1 MRSLPS
7 LLLAQVLLLQL
18 FFALQCT
25 TGQQTDSIVYHYDDE
40 SYVLRTGEGIQRRI
54 SGITNRTNKDFVLGG
69 LFPIHTEDPNY
80 DGGRCGTI
88 RTDQEIEAMLF
99 ALDSIN
105 ADNKLLPNLT
115 VGYDIRDTCYS
126 TNIGLDEAID
136 LIVASE
142 RIDIES
148 CDCESVA
155 ANAANVSVAPTLGM
169 VGALSSRVSVP
180 VANLGR
186 LFRIPQISYGSTSP
200 LLNNR
205 NRHSY
210 FYRTIPP
217 DDLQAKAMVELML
230 YFNWTHISTIYS
242 NDAYGQPGIAEL
254 HKLADEKGIC
264 IDLNEPVEESF
275 VSEDYERLVRK
286 LIRSDANVVVIFAA
300 HQNVE
305 MILEKV
311 STTSARQRF
320 TWIASDTWARSLPI
334 ARRFN
339 ETVAGMFGVSPLS
352 PNVQEFTNYL
362 SQLTVASNVR
372 NPWYKD
378 LFAAFAN
385 CSLETNL
392 RNSCNRNQSITEL
405 QNFHQSVYVSQV
417 IDAVYTFAHA
427 LQNFL
432 SENCEQPLFWNR
444 VNNSCWGQRRQLN
457 GSALLEYIA
466 AVNITSPTDS
476 DGRIIFNHLGNVEGK
491 YELLNYQVHGVG
503 MSHEFD
509 FYQVGIWDSS
519 VSNDSQLAA
528 LQFNTGVVF
537 EFGLN
542 SSGNIVSRPQD
553 SQCTVCTRGQYHQPV
568 VSSCCGTCL
577 PCLRQNYSDDPTA
590 SSCKNCSE
598 LGEMWGNNP
607 TEGSDSCV
615 QIPETH
621 LRFSHP
627 LSVVVMIFSIL
638 GLLCTAAVVIIFAV
652 YWKTPIIKSSGR
664 EQMILLLIGITL
676 SFILGFIYVSPPV
689 LGVCV
694 IQRIGVWIVFSLMFG
709 ALFVKIL
716 RVARIFHNKSSLTHL
731 RFIESK
737 YQVLFTLLIMMGQ
750 IVLFTV
756 PSIASQVPAID
767 RKLRLDNQ
775 DTSHVPEI
783 VLTCNRDPIV
793 FLVLSALYESAII
806 IASTILGVISFK
818 YPANF
823 NEAKFVSFC
832 TFALL
837 VFWLTFALI
846 PTYFTAQSNQEL
858 QSAATS
864 LAVTLSAFAVLVCL
878 FGRQVFI
885 LVFHRKHN
893 IPEKKKPSNIPTHS
907 ECSKSTGI
915 TQMTTSNESRE
926 TKEAKTRGRHNIPYR
941 GYPGWR
947 ELSLYRLYIIRQVH
961 N

>member
-1 MRSLPS
+1 M
-7 LLLAQVLLLQL
+7 
-18 FFALQCT
+18 
-25 TGQQTDSIVYHYDDE
+25 YHYDDE
-40 SYVLRTGEGIQRRI
+40 SHVLRTGEGIQRRI

-69 LFPIHTEDPNY
+69 LFPIHAEDPNFG
-80 DGGRCGTI
+80 GGRCGTI

-136 LIVASE
+136 LIIASE

-148 CDCESVA
+148 CDCESVG

-169 VGALSSRVSVP
+169 VGALSSRISVP

-186 LFRIPQISYGSTSP
+186 LFRVPQISYGSTSP

-210 FYRTIPP
+210 FYRTIPS
-217 DDLQAKAMVELML
+217 DDLQAKAMVDLML

-264 IDLNEPVEESF
+264 IDLNEPVEERF
-275 VSEDYERLVRK
+275 VSEDYERLVQR
-286 LIRSDANVVVIFAA
+286 LIRSDANVVVVFTAQ
-300 HQNVE
+300 QNAE
-305 MILEKV
+305 NILEKV

-405 QNFHQSVYVSQV
+405 KNFHQSVYVSQV
-417 IDAVYTFAHA
+417 IDAVYTFAYA

-444 VNNSCWGQRRQLN
+444 ANNSCRGQRRQLN
-457 GSALLEYIA
+457 GSALLEYIK
-466 AVNITSPTDS
+466 AVNITSPTDP
-476 DGRIIFNHLGNVEGK
+476 DGRIIFNDLGNVEGK
-491 YELLNYQVHGVG
+491 YEILNYQAHGVN
-503 MSHEFD
+503 SSREFD
-509 FYQVGIWDSS
+509 LYHVGTWDSS
-519 VSNDSQLAA
+519 VLNDSQLAA
-528 LQFNTGVVF
+528 LQFNTTMTLQ
-537 EFGLN
+537 FGLN
-542 SSGNIVSRPQD
+542 SFGNIVYSPQD
-553 SQCTVCTRGQYHQPV
+553 SQCTVCTGGQYNQPV

-577 PCLRQNYSDDPTA
+577 PCLGQNYSDDLTA
-590 SSCKNCSE
+590 SSCKSCSE
-598 LGEMWGNNP
+598 FGEMWGNKP

-615 QIPETH
+615 QIPETN

-627 LSVVVMIFSIL
+627 LSIVVMIFSIL
-638 GLLCTAAVVIIFAV
+638 GLLCTAAVLTIFTV

-676 SFILGFIYVSPPV
+676 SFILGFIYISPPV

-731 RFIESK
+731 RFIEPK
-737 YQVLFTLLIMMGQ
+737 YQVLFTLLIVMGQ

-767 RKLRLDNQ
+767 RELRFDNQ
-775 DTSHVPEI
+775 DTNRIPEI
-783 VLTCNRDPIV
+783 VLTCNSDPTV
-793 FLVLSALYESAII
+793 FLVLSIIYESAII
-806 IASTILGVISFK
+806 IAFTILGVISFK

-823 NEAKFVSFC
+823 NEARYVSFC

-837 VFWLTFALI
+837 IFWLTFSLI
-846 PTYFTAQSNQEL
+846 PAFFTAESNQEL

-864 LAVTLSAFAVLVCL
+864 LAVTMSAFAVLVCL

-885 LVFHRKHN
+885 LLFHRMHN
-893 IPEKKKPSNIPTHS
+893 VPERKNTSNMPSQS
-907 ECSKSTGI
+907 DGSKSTGI
-915 TQMTTSNESRE
+915 TQMTTNNDTYDTEVKNGSYMLLQ
-926 TKEAKTRGRHNIPYR
+926 AP
-941 GYPGWR
+941 
-947 ELSLYRLYIIRQVH
+947 
-961 N
+961 

>member
-1 MRSLPS
+1 M
-7 LLLAQVLLLQL
+7 
-18 FFALQCT
+18 
-25 TGQQTDSIVYHYDDE
+25 YHYEDE
-40 SYVLRTGEGIQRRI
+40 SRELRIGEGTQRRI
-54 SGITNRTNKDFVLGG
+54 SGISDRTNKDFVLGG
-69 LFPIHTEDPNY
+69 LFPIHAEDPNF
-80 DGGRCGTI
+80 DGGRCGAI

-105 ADNKLLPNLT
+105 ANSELLPNIIL
-115 VGYDIRDTCYS
+115 GYDIRDTCYS

-136 LIVASE
+136 LIIASE
-142 RIDIES
+142 RIVIES
-148 CDCESVA
+148 CDCESMG
-155 ANAANVSVAPTLGM
+155 ANAANVSVAPMLGM
-169 VGALSSRVSVP
+169 VGALASRVSVP

-186 LFRIPQISYGSTSP
+186 VFRVPQISYGSTSP
-200 LLNNR
+200 RLNNR

-217 DDLQAKAMVELML
+217 DDLQAKAMVDLML

-254 HKLADEKGIC
+254 HMVADEKGIC

-275 VSEDYERLVRK
+275 VSEDYERLVQK
-286 LIRSDANVVVIFAA
+286 LVASDANVVVIFAA
-300 HQNVE
+300 QQVAE
-305 MILEKV
+305 KILEAV

-352 PNVQEFTNYL
+352 PNLQEFTNYL
-362 SQLTVASNVR
+362 SQLTVDSNVR
-372 NPWYKD
+372 NPWYRD

-385 CSLETNL
+385 CSLETNS
-392 RNSCNRNQSITEL
+392 NNNCNRNQSITEL
-405 QNFHQSVYVSQV
+405 QDFHQSVYVSQV

-432 SENCEQPLFWNR
+432 SENCDQPLLWNR
-444 VNNSCWGQRRQLN
+444 ANNTCQGQRRQLN

-466 AVNITSPTDS
+466 AVNITSPTDP
-476 DGRIIFNHLGNVEGK
+476 DGRILFNRFGNVEGK
-491 YELLNYQVHGVG
+491 YEILNYQAHGVG
-503 MSHEFD
+503 TSREFD
-509 FYQVGIWDSS
+509 FYPVGIWDSS
-519 VSNDSQLAA
+519 VSNESQLAA
-528 LQFNTGVVF
+528 LQLSTAIAFQ
-537 EFGLN
+537 FGLN
-542 SSGNIVSRPQD
+542 RSGNIAYSPQD

-598 LGEMWGNNP
+598 FGEMWGNKP

-615 QIPETH
+615 QIPETN
-621 LRFSHP
+621 LSFSHP
-627 LSVVVMIFSIL
+627 LSIVVMILSIL
-638 GLLCTAAVVIIFAV
+638 GLLCTTAVVTVFAV

-676 SFILGFIYVSPPV
+676 SFILGFIYISPPV
-689 LGVCV
+689 LGVCI

-709 ALFVKIL
+709 ALFIKIL

-731 RFIESK
+731 RFIEPK
-737 YQVLFTLLIMMGQ
+737 YQVLFTLLIVMGQ

-756 PSIASQVPAID
+756 PSIATQVPAID
-767 RKLRLDNQ
+767 RQLRLDNQ
-775 DTSHVPEI
+775 DTNRIPEY
-783 VLTCNRDPIV
+783 VLTCNSDPTV
-793 FLVLSALYESAII
+793 FLVLSIIYESAIV
-806 IASTILGVISFK
+806 IAFTILGVISFK

-823 NEAKFVSFC
+823 NEARYVSFC
-832 TFALL
+832 TFTLV
-837 VFWLTFALI
+837 VFWLTFTLI
-846 PTYFTAQSNQEL
+846 PAFFTTQSNQEL

-864 LAVTLSAFAVLVCL
+864 LAVTMSAFAVLVCL

-885 LVFHRKHN
+885 LLFHRKQN
-893 IPEKKKPSNIPTHS
+893 IPEKKNTRNMPSQS
-907 ECSKSTGI
+907 ESGSKSTGI
-915 TQMTTSNESRE
+915 TQMTTNNG
-926 TKEAKTRGRHNIPYR
+926 TYDT
-941 GYPGWR
+941 
-947 ELSLYRLYIIRQVH
+947 ELKNGSYMLLQAP
-961 N
+961 

>member
-1 MRSLPS
+1 MRSVSSS
-7 LLLAQVLLLQL
+7 LLAEVVLL
-18 FFALQCT
+18 FFALRCT
-25 TGQQTDSIVYHYDDE
+25 RQQTVSTVYHYEDE
-40 SYVLRTGEGIQRRI
+40 SHILTTGEGTQRRT
-54 SGITNRTNKDFVLGG
+54 SGISDRTNKDFVLGG

-105 ADNKLLPNLT
+105 ADSELLPNLT

-136 LIVASE
+136 LIIASD

-148 CDCESVA
+148 CDCESMV

-186 LFRIPQISYGSTSP
+186 LFRVPQISYGSTSP

-242 NDAYGQPGIAEL
+242 NDAYGQPAIAEL
-254 HKLADEKGIC
+254 HSLADENEIC

-275 VSEDYERLVRK
+275 VSGDYERLVQR
-286 LIRSDANVVVIFAA
+286 LISSDANVVVIFAA
-300 HQNVE
+300 QNMAE
-305 MILEKV
+305 KILEKV
-311 STTSARQRF
+311 SATSASQRF
-320 TWIASDTWARSLPI
+320 TWIASDTWARSLTT
-334 ARRFN
+334 ARKFN

-352 PNVQEFTNYL
+352 PNVEEFTNYL
-362 SQLTVASNVR
+362 SQLTVDSNMR

-385 CSLETNL
+385 CSLETNS
-392 RNSCNRNQSITEL
+392 RKYCNRNQSITEL

-444 VNNSCWGQRRQLN
+444 ANNSCQGQRRQLN

-466 AVNITSPTDS
+466 AVNITSPTDP
-476 DGRIIFNHLGNVEGK
+476 DGRILFNGLGNVEGK
-491 YELLNYQVHGVG
+491 YEILNYQARDV
-503 MSHEFD
+503 STSRQFD

-519 VSNDSQLAA
+519 VSNDSQQAA
-528 LQFNTGVVF
+528 LQLNTTIAF
-537 EFGLN
+537 HFGLN
-542 SSGNIVSRPQD
+542 SSGNIAYSPQD

-590 SSCKNCSE
+590 SRCKNCSE
-598 LGEMWGNNP
+598 FGEMWGNNP

-621 LRFSHP
+621 LSFSHP
-627 LSVVVMIFSIL
+627 LSIVVMIFSIL
-638 GLLCTAAVVIIFAV
+638 GLFCTAAVMTIFAV
-652 YWKTPIIKSSGR
+652 YWKTPIIKASDRG
-664 EQMILLLIGITL
+664 QMILLLIGITL
-676 SFILGFIYVSPPV
+676 SFILGFIYIFPPV
-689 LGVCV
+689 LGVCA
-694 IQRIGVWIVFSLMFG
+694 IQRIGVWIAYSLMFG

-716 RVARIFHNKSSLTHL
+716 RVARIFHNKSLQIHL
-731 RFIESK
+731 RFMESK
-737 YQVLFTLLIMMGQ
+737 YQVLFTLLIVLGQ
-750 IVLFTV
+750 IILFTV
-756 PSIASQVPAID
+756 PSIASQIPAVD
-767 RKLRLDNQ
+767 RELRLNKQ
-775 DTSHVPEI
+775 DTNQIPEI

-793 FLVLSALYESAII
+793 SLVLSTLYESAII
-806 IASTILGVISFK
+806 IASTVLGVISFK

-823 NEAKFVSFC
+823 NEAKYVSFC

-837 VFWLTFALI
+837 VFWLTFGLI
-846 PTYFTAQSNQEL
+846 PTYFTSQSNQEL
-858 QSAATS
+858 QSAAIS
-864 LAVTLSAFAVLVCL
+864 LAVTMSAFAVLVCL

-885 LVFHRKHN
+885 LLFHRKQN
-893 IPEKKKPSNIPTHS
+893 IPEKNTYNTSTQS
-907 ECSKSTGI
+907 DGSKTTGI
-915 TQMTTSNESRE
+915 TQMTTSNRSGEA
-926 TKEAKTRGRHNIPYR
+926 KEFKTRGRHTLTH
-941 GYPGWR
+941 R
-947 ELSLYRLYIIRQVH
+947 EVGQAFKRVLRQLH

>member
-1 MRSLPS
+1 MRP
-7 LLLAQVLLLQL
+7 LLSTLQAQVLFLL
-18 FFALQCT
+18 FASRCT
-25 TGQQTDSIVYHYDDE
+25 RQQTVSTVYHYEDE
-40 SYVLRTGEGIQRRI
+40 SHILTTGERTQQRI
-54 SGITNRTNKDFVLGG
+54 SGISDRTNKDFVLGG
-69 LFPIHTEDPNY
+69 LFPIHAEDPNFG
-80 DGGRCGTI
+80 GGRCGSI

-105 ADNKLLPNLT
+105 ANSELLPNLT
-115 VGYDIRDTCYS
+115 IGYDIRDTCYS

-136 LIVASE
+136 IIVASE
-142 RIDIES
+142 RIVIES
-148 CDCESVA
+148 CDCESVG
-155 ANAANVSVAPTLGM
+155 ANAANVSVAPLLGI
-169 VGALSSRVSVP
+169 VGALASRVSVP

-186 LFRIPQISYGSTSP
+186 VFRVPQISYGSTSP
-200 LLNNR
+200 RLNNR

-242 NDAYGQPGIAEL
+242 NDAYGQPAIAEL
-254 HKLADEKGIC
+254 HKLADEKEIC

-275 VSEDYERLVRK
+275 VSEDYKRLVQR
-286 LIRSDANVVVIFAA
+286 LNSSDANVVVIFAA
-300 HQNVE
+300 QQMAE
-305 MILEKV
+305 KILEEV
-311 STTSARQRF
+311 SATSASQRF
-320 TWIASDTWARSLPI
+320 TWIASDTWARSLTT
-334 ARRFN
+334 ARKFN
-339 ETVAGMFGVSPLS
+339 ETVAGMYGVSPLS
-352 PNVQEFTNYL
+352 PNLQQFTSYL
-362 SQLTVASNVR
+362 SQLTVASNIR

-385 CSLETNL
+385 CSLETNS
-392 RNSCNRNQSITEL
+392 RNYCNRNQSITEL

-432 SENCEQPLFWNR
+432 SENCEQPLVWNR
-444 VNNSCWGQRRQLN
+444 ANNSCQGQKRQLN

-466 AVNITSPTDS
+466 AVNITSPTDP
-476 DGRIIFNHLGNVEGK
+476 DGRILFNGLGNVEGK
-491 YELLNYQVHGVG
+491 YEILNYQARGVG
-503 MSHEFD
+503 TSREFD

-519 VSNDSQLAA
+519 VSNDSQQAA
-528 LQFNTGVVF
+528 LQLSTTTAFQ
-537 EFGLN
+537 FGFN
-542 SSGNIVSRPQD
+542 SSGNVAYSPQE

-598 LGEMWGNNP
+598 FGEMWGNNP

-621 LRFSHP
+621 LSFSHP
-627 LSVVVMIFSIL
+627 LSIVVMIFSTL
-638 GLLCTAAVVIIFAV
+638 GLLCTAAVVTVFAV

-664 EQMILLLIGITL
+664 EQMTLLLIGITL

-694 IQRIGVWIVFSLMFG
+694 IQRIGVWIAFSLMFG

-716 RVARIFHNKSSLTHL
+716 RVARIFHNKSSLSHL
-731 RFIESK
+731 RFIEPK
-737 YQVLFTLLIMMGQ
+737 YQVLFTLLIVMGQ

-756 PSIASQVPAID
+756 PSIASRVPAID
-767 RKLRLDNQ
+767 REVCFDNQ
-775 DTSHVPEI
+775 DTNRIPEI
-783 VLTCNRDPIV
+783 VLTCNRDQIV

-806 IASTILGVISFK
+806 IASTVLGVISFK

-864 LAVTLSAFAVLVCL
+864 LAVTMSAFSVLVCL

-885 LVFHRKHN
+885 LLFHRKQN
-893 IPEKKKPSNIPTHS
+893 IPEKTNTRNMPSQSDYSKP
-907 ECSKSTGI
+907 TGI
-915 TQMTTSNESRE
+915 TQMTTSNGSG
-926 TKEAKTRGRHNIPYR
+926 EAKEPNLKARGKHTEWLFGFKGVVI
-941 GYPGWR
+941 
-947 ELSLYRLYIIRQVH
+947 V
-961 N
+961 

>member
-1 MRSLPS
+1 M
-7 LLLAQVLLLQL
+7 
-18 FFALQCT
+18 
-25 TGQQTDSIVYHYDDE
+25 YHNEDE
-40 SYVLRTGEGIQRRI
+40 SHVLRTGGGIQRKI
-54 SGITNRTNKDFVLGG
+54 SGITDRTNKDFVLGG
-69 LFPIHTEDPNY
+69 LFPIHAEDPNFG
-80 DGGRCGTI
+80 GGRCGTI

-105 ADNKLLPNLT
+105 ADNELLPNLT

-126 TNIGLDEAID
+126 TNIGLDEATD

-142 RIDIES
+142 RRIDVES
-148 CDCESVA
+148 CDCESVGV
-155 ANAANVSVAPTLGM
+155 NAANVSVGVPFLGI
-169 VGALSSRVSVP
+169 VGSLASRVSIP
-180 VANLGR
+180 VAILGR
-186 LFRIPQISYGSTSP
+186 LFRVPQISYGSTSP
-200 LLNNR
+200 LLSDR
-205 NRHSY
+205 NTHSY

-264 IDLNEPVEESF
+264 IDLNEPVEERF
-275 VSEDYERLVRK
+275 VSEDYERLVQR

-300 HQNVE
+300 QQNAVKV
-305 MILEKV
+305 LEKV
-311 STTSARQRF
+311 STTSERQRF
-320 TWIASDTWARSLPI
+320 TWIASDTWAKSLPI

-352 PNVQEFTNYL
+352 PNVKEFTNYL
-362 SQLTVASNVR
+362 SQLTVDSNVR

-385 CSLETNL
+385 CSLNML
-392 RNSCNRNQSITEL
+392 SSNSCNTSQSITEL
-405 QNFHQSVYVSQV
+405 QDFHQSVYVSQV

-444 VNNSCWGQRRQLN
+444 ANNTCQGQTRQLN

-466 AVNITSPTDS
+466 AVNITSPTDP
-476 DGRIIFNHLGNVEGK
+476 DGRILFNHFGNVEGK
-491 YELLNYQVHGVG
+491 YEILNYQVHGVG
-503 MSHEFD
+503 TSREFD

-528 LQFNTGVVF
+528 LQLNTTMTF
-537 EFGLN
+537 QFGLN
-542 SSGNIVSRPQD
+542 SSGSIAYSPQD

-568 VSSCCGTCL
+568 VSSCCETCL

-598 LGEMWGNNP
+598 FGEMWGNNP

-615 QIPETH
+615 QIPETQ

-627 LSVVVMIFSIL
+627 LSIVVMIFSIL
-638 GLLCTAAVVIIFAV
+638 GLLCTAAVVTIFAV
-652 YWKTPIIKSSGR
+652 YWKTPIIKSSDHA
-664 EQMILLLIGITL
+664 QMILLLIGITF
-676 SFILGFIYVSPPV
+676 SFILGFIYISPPV
-689 LGVCV
+689 LGVCI
-694 IQRIGVWIVFSLMFG
+694 IQRIGVWIAFSLMFG

-716 RVARIFHNKSSLTHL
+716 RVARIFHNKSLKVHL
-731 RFIESK
+731 RFMESK
-737 YQVLFTLLIMMGQ
+737 YQVLFTLLIVMGQ

-756 PSIASQVPAID
+756 PSIASQPPAIE
-767 RKLRLDNQ
+767 RELRLDKQ
-775 DTSHVPEI
+775 DISRVPEI
-783 VLTCNRDPIV
+783 VLTCNRDPTV
-793 FLVLSALYESAII
+793 FLVLSALYESAVI
-806 IASTILGVISFK
+806 IASTVLGVVSFK

-823 NEAKFVSFC
+823 NEAKFMSFC
-832 TFALL
+832 TFALF

-846 PTYFTAQSNQEL
+846 PTYFTVQLNQEL
-858 QSAATS
+858 QSAAIS
-864 LAVTLSAFAVLVCL
+864 LAVTMSAFAVLVCL

-885 LVFHRKHN
+885 LLFHRKQN
-893 IPEKKKPSNIPTHS
+893 IPEKQETCSMPTQ
-907 ECSKSTGI
+907 STGI
-915 TQMTTSNESRE
+915 TQMTTSNESGE
-926 TKEAKTRGRHNIPYR
+926 AKEAKTRGRHTVTWR
-941 GYPGWR
+941 GF
-947 ELSLYRLYIIRQVH
+947 E
-961 N
+961 

>member
-1 MRSLPS
+1 M
-7 LLLAQVLLLQL
+7 
-18 FFALQCT
+18 
-25 TGQQTDSIVYHYDDE
+25 YHYEDK
-40 SYVLRTGEGIQRRI
+40 SQVLRTGEGTQRRV
-54 SGITNRTNKDFVLGG
+54 SGISDRTDKDFILGG
-69 LFPIHTEDPNY
+69 LFPIHAEDPNFG
-80 DGGRCGTI
+80 GGRCGSI

-105 ADNKLLPNLT
+105 ADSELLPNLT

-136 LIVASE
+136 LIIASE
-142 RIDIES
+142 RIVIES
-148 CDCESVA
+148 CDCESVV
-155 ANAANVSVAPTLGM
+155 ANAANVSVAPTLGV
-169 VGALSSRVSVP
+169 VGALASRVSVP

-186 LFRIPQISYGSTSP
+186 VFRFPQISYGSTSP
-200 LLNNR
+200 RLNNR

-242 NDAYGQPGIAEL
+242 NDEYGQPAIAEL

-264 IDLNEPVEESF
+264 INLNEPVEESF
-275 VSEDYERLVRK
+275 VSEDYERLVQR
-286 LIRSDANVVVIFAA
+286 LVSSDANVVVIFAA
-300 HQNVE
+300 QQIAE
-305 MILEKV
+305 KILEKV
-311 STTSARQRF
+311 SATSASQRF
-320 TWIASDTWARSLPI
+320 TWVASDTWARSLTT
-334 ARRFN
+334 ARKFN
-339 ETVAGMFGVSPLS
+339 ETVAGMFAVSPLS
-352 PNVQEFTNYL
+352 PNVEEFTNYL

-372 NPWYKD
+372 NPWFKD
-378 LFAAFAN
+378 LFAAFDN
-385 CSLETNL
+385 CSLDML
-392 RNSCNRNQSITEL
+392 SSNSCTRNQSITEL

-444 VNNSCWGQRRQLN
+444 VNNSCQGQRRQLN
-457 GSALLEYIA
+457 GSTLLEYIA
-466 AVNITSPTDS
+466 TVNFTSTTDP
-476 DGRIIFNHLGNVEGK
+476 DGRIMFNHLGNVEGK
-491 YELLNYQVHGVG
+491 YEILNYQARDVG
-503 MSHEFD
+503 TSREFD

-519 VSNDSQLAA
+519 VSNDSQQAA
-528 LQFNTGVVF
+528 LQLNTTTAF
-537 EFGLN
+537 QFGLN
-542 SSGNIVSRPQD
+542 SSGNVAYTPQD

-568 VSSCCGTCL
+568 VSSCCGTCQ
-577 PCLRQNYSDDPTA
+577 PCLRQNYSDDSTA

-598 LGEMWGNNP
+598 FGDMWGNNP

-621 LRFSHP
+621 LSFSHP
-627 LSVVVMIFSIL
+627 LSIVVMIFSTL
-638 GLLCTAAVVIIFAV
+638 GFLCTAAVVTVFAV
-652 YWKTPIIKSSGR
+652 YWKTPIIKASSR
-664 EQMILLLIGITL
+664 EQMILLLIGITF
-676 SFILGFIYVSPPV
+676 SFTLGFIYVCPPV

-694 IQRIGVWIVFSLMFG
+694 IQRIGVWIAFSLMFG

-716 RVARIFHNKSSLTHL
+716 RVARIFHNKSLQIDL
-731 RFIESK
+731 RFMESK
-737 YQVLFTLLIMMGQ
+737 YQLLFTLLILMGQ

-756 PSIASQVPAID
+756 PSITSQVPAID
-767 RKLRLDNQ
+767 RELRLNKQ
-775 DTSHVPEI
+775 DTNHIPEI

-806 IASTILGVISFK
+806 IASTVLGVISFK

-864 LAVTLSAFAVLVCL
+864 LAVTMSAFAVLVCL

-885 LVFHRKHN
+885 LLFHHKHN
-893 IPEKKKPSNIPTHS
+893 IPEKKNTYNTSTHS
-907 ECSKSTGI
+907 DRSDTAGI
-915 TQMTTSNESRE
+915 TQMTTSNRSRE
-926 TKEAKTRGRHNIPYR
+926 AKEAKTRGRHTLTH
-941 GYPGWR
+941 R
-947 ELSLYRLYIIRQVH
+947 EVGQAFRRVLRRQLH